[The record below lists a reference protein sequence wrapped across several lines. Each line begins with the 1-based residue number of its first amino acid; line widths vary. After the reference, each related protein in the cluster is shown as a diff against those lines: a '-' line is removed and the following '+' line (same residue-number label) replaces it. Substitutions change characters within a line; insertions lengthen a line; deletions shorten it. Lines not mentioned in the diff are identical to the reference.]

1 MRCFV
6 SLLGLMMLIGCA
18 RPDLSDTVVRAGS
31 EQELAA
37 FRAELGSRF
46 APAQL
51 AAFDTALN
59 ELQLAGMDRLPSAA
73 ARAAAMR
80 EQAHGKSV
88 RTVKILGWQARRV
101 RLLGEIAELSATLE
115 RDLQTRERQ
124 GVQTSLTVSNRIQN
138 VQDILIRLRRHLAE
152 TEQQLAEWGAAIET
166 GDAAATATP

>member
-1 MRCFV
+1 MTGGLR
-6 SLLGLMMLIGCA
+6 SSRKLLG
-18 RPDLSDTVVRAGS
+18 
-31 EQELAA
+31 
-37 FRAELGSRF
+37 
-46 APAQL
+46 
-51 AAFDTALN
+51 
-59 ELQLAGMDRLPSAA
+59 SAA